1 MSEEKKFRW
10 VGTRPIRPD
19 GIEKVTG
26 RANYGADFALPDMLW
41 GKVLRSPHAHAR
53 IQSIDLKRAKAL
65 AGVHAVMTAE
75 DLPDLFAEAAK
86 SNGGHDSS
94 NDLAHNVMARGR
106 VLYHGHAI
114 AAVAATSS
122 AIASQALELIDVEY
136 EPLPHV
142 LDIASA
148 ISSDAT
154 LIHEDRVTQ
163 GVEGIEGLEGAE
175 PSNIANRVQLGHG
188 DPAEGFDLAD
198 EVIEREFTTRPVHQ
212 GYVEPHACLA
222 QTTPDGRVTLWSSSQ
237 GHFMVRDYTA
247 KLLDI
252 DLSLIKVIPAEIG
265 GGFGGKTTIYL
276 EPLAVVLSRKSG
288 RSVKMV
294 MSREEV
300 FRASG
305 PTLGTRI
312 KLKLGAT
319 REGVFTGGEATL
331 HYEGGA
337 FGGSSVMA
345 GCMTI
350 FAPYAFPHVRS
361 TGYDVMVNKPKG
373 AAYRAPGAPMAAFA
387 LETVID
393 EMAERLEID
402 PVDLRLRNAAKEG
415 TLASF
420 GPRYRRVGCVETL
433 EALQDHPHY
442 SAPLGPNQG
451 RGVAMGFWFNA
462 GLQSSAGVNL
472 NPDGTVTVLSG
483 NPDIGGSRASLALM
497 TAEEFGIEYERVEV
511 VIADTQSIG
520 YTDVT
525 GGSRVTFATGM
536 AVIEAAA
543 DVRRQLCERAAA
555 VWEVDAERVVWKDG
569 EARLKGES
577 DRAPLTL
584 AELAQNAGRTGGPIS
599 GRAALTARGVG
610 MAFGAHICDV
620 EVDPETGR
628 VEVIRY
634 TAVQDAGRA
643 IHPSYVEGQMQGG
656 AVQGIGWALNEE
668 YVFDSDGKLENPGFL
683 DYRIPVASDVPM
695 IDTVIVEVPNPKH
708 PYGVRGVG
716 EVPIVAPIPAVVNAV
731 YAATGVRFRDLP
743 LSPPKVLA
751 ALDGKSAD

>member
-19 GIEKVTG
+19 GIDKVTG
-26 RANYGADFALPDMLW
+26 RAQYGADFTLPGMLW
-41 GKVLRSPHAHAR
+41 GRVLRSPHAHAR
-53 IQSIDLKRAKAL
+53 VVSIDTSRARAL
-65 AGVHAVMTAE
+65 EGVLAVITGE
-75 DLPDLFAEAAK
+75 DLPDLFSQKAQEK
-86 SNGGHDSS
+86 GGHHEM
-94 NDLAHNVMARGR
+94 NDLAQNVMARGR
-106 VLYHGHAI
+106 VLYHGHAL
-114 AAVAATSS
+114 AAVAALSP
-122 AIASQALELIDVEY
+122 ALAAQALELIDVEY
-136 EPLPHV
+136 ERLPHI
-142 LDIASA
+142 LGIEEAIAP
-148 ISSDAT
+148 DAS
-154 LIHEDRVTQ
+154 LIHEDRITQ
-163 GVEGIEGLEGAE
+163 GIEASA
-175 PSNIANRVQLGHG
+175 PSNIAKQVQLGHG
-188 DPAEGFDLAD
+188 DPAEGFAEAD
-198 EVIEREFTTRPVHQ
+198 VVIEREFSTQPVHQ
-212 GYVEPHACLA
+212 GYIEPHACLA
-222 QTTPDGRVTLWSSSQ
+222 QTAPDGRITLWCSSQ

-247 KLLDI
+247 KLLGI

-265 GGFGGKTTIYL
+265 GGFGGKTTVYL
-276 EPLAVVLSRKSG
+276 EPLAVVLSRQAG
-288 RSVKMV
+288 RPVKMV

-312 KLKLGAT
+312 KLKLGARNDGT
-319 REGVFTGGEATL
+319 FTAGEATL
-331 HYEGGA
+331 HYEAGP

-350 FAPYAFPHVRS
+350 FAPYEFPHVRS

-393 EMAERLEID
+393 EIAERLEID

-420 GPRYRRVGCVETL
+420 GPRYRRIGCVETL
-433 EALQDHPHY
+433 EALRDHPHY

-451 RGVAMGFWFNA
+451 RGVAVGFWFNA
-462 GLQSSAGVNL
+462 GLQSSAGINL
-472 NPDGTVTVLSG
+472 NPDGSVTVLSG
-483 NPDIGGSRASLALM
+483 NPDIGGSRASLAIM
-497 TAEEFGIEYERVEV
+497 AAEEFGIDYDRVEV
-511 VIADTQSIG
+511 VVADTHSIG

-536 AVIEAAA
+536 AVIEAAG
-543 DVRRQLCERAAA
+543 DVIGQLRERAAA
-555 VWEVDAERVVWKDG
+555 VWEVDAERVVWEDG
-569 EARLKGES
+569 QAKLLDDDAHEPLSLAALAR
-577 DRAPLTL
+577 D
-584 AELAQNAGRTGGPIS
+584 AGRTGGPIS

-610 MAFGAHICDV
+610 MGFGAHICDV

-668 YVFDSDGKLENPGFL
+668 YVFDADGKLENPGFL

-731 YAATGVRFRDLP
+731 HAATGVRYRDLP
-743 LSPPKVLA
+743 LSPPRVLA
-751 ALDGKSAD
+751 GLEDPPNA

>member
-10 VGTRPIRPD
+10 VGTRPVRPD
-19 GIEKVTG
+19 GIDKVTG
-26 RANYGADFALPDMLW
+26 RANYGADFVLPDMLW
-41 GKVLRSPHAHAR
+41 GRVLRSPHAHAR
-53 IQSIDLKRAKAL
+53 VVSIDARKAL
-65 AGVHAVMTAE
+65 ELEGVHAVISAE
-75 DLPDLFAEAAK
+75 DFPDLFSEKARG
-86 SNGGHDSS
+86 SGGHDES

-106 VLYHGHAI
+106 VLYHGHPV

-122 AIASQALELIDVEY
+122 ALAGQALELIDVEY
-136 EPLPHV
+136 EPMPHV
-142 LDIASA
+142 LEIEAALAPSA
-148 ISSDAT
+148 P
-154 LIHEDRVTQ
+154 LVHEDRVTQ
-163 GVEGIEGLEGAE
+163 GVENPE
-175 PSNIANRVQLGHG
+175 PSNIAKRMQLGHG
-188 DPAEGFDLAD
+188 DPDQGFAEAD
-198 EVIEREFTTRPVHQ
+198 EIIEREFTTRPVHQ
-212 GYVEPHACLA
+212 GYIEPHACLA
-222 QTTPDGRVTLWSSSQ
+222 RSGPDGRTTIWCSSQ

-247 KLLDI
+247 KLLGI
-252 DLSLIKVIPAEIG
+252 DLSLIQVIPAEIG
-265 GGFGGKTTIYL
+265 GGFGGKTTVYL
-276 EPLAVVLSRKSG
+276 EPLAVMLSRKSG
-288 RSVKMV
+288 RPVKMV

-312 KLKLGAT
+312 KLKIGARSDGT
-319 REGVFTGGEATL
+319 FTAGEATL

-350 FAPYAFPHVRS
+350 FAAYEFPHVRS

-393 EMAERLEID
+393 ELAERLEVD
-402 PVDLRLRNAAKEG
+402 PVDLRLKNAAKEG

-420 GPRYRRVGCVETL
+420 GPRYRRIGCVETL
-433 EALQDHPHY
+433 EALRDHPHY
-442 SAPLGPNQG
+442 SAPLAANQG
-451 RGVAMGFWFNA
+451 RGVAVGFWFNA

-483 NPDIGGSRASLALM
+483 NPDIGGSRASLAM
-497 TAEEFGIEYERVEV
+497 MAAEELGIHYDQVEV
-511 VIADTQSIG
+511 VVADTHSVG

-536 AVIEAAA
+536 AIIDAAA
-543 DVRRQLCERAAA
+543 DVIRQLRERAAA
-555 VWEVDAERVVWKDG
+555 FWDVDVERVAWEEG
-569 EARLKGES
+569 EARHLDDKAQ
-577 DRAPLTL
+577 APLSVAAL
-584 AELAQNAGRTGGPIS
+584 AKNAGRTGGPIS

-610 MAFGAHICDV
+610 MGFGAHICDV

-628 VEVIRY
+628 VEVVRY

-668 YVFDSDGKLENPGFL
+668 YVFDANGKLENPGFL

-716 EVPIVAPIPAVVNAV
+716 EVPIVPPIPAVVNAV
-731 YAATGVRFRDLP
+731 YAATGVRFRNLP

-751 ALDGKSAD
+751 GLEAESAV

>member
-1 MSEEKKFRW
+1 MTEDKKFRW

-19 GIEKVTG
+19 GIDKVTG

-53 IQSIDLKRAKAL
+53 IVSIDLKRARAL
-65 AGVHAVMTAE
+65 EGVLAVITAE
-75 DLPDLFAEAAK
+75 DMPDLFSERAQK
-86 SNGGHDSS
+86 NGGHDDS
-94 NDLAHNVMARGR
+94 NDLAQNVMARGK
-106 VLYHGHAI
+106 VFYHGHAV

-122 AIASQALELIDVEY
+122 VIATKALDLIDVEY
-136 EPLPHV
+136 EPLSPV
-142 LDIASA
+142 LDISSATASGGP
-148 ISSDAT
+148 
-154 LIHEDRVTQ
+154 LIHEDRMTQ
-163 GVEGIEGLEGAE
+163 GVEDAG
-175 PSNIANRVQLGHG
+175 PSNIAKKVQLGHG
-188 DPAEGFDLAD
+188 DPTEGFELAD

-212 GYVEPHACLA
+212 GYIEPHACLA
-222 QTTPDGRVTLWSSSQ
+222 QTSPDGRVTLWASSQ

-252 DLSLIKVIPAEIG
+252 DLSLIQVIPAEIG
-265 GGFGGKTTIYL
+265 GGFGGKTTVYL
-276 EPLAVVLSRKSG
+276 EPLAVMLSRKSG

-319 REGVFTGGEATL
+319 RDGVFTAGEATL
-331 HYEGGA
+331 HYEAGP

-350 FAPYAFPHVRS
+350 FAAYGFPHVRS

-393 EMAERLEID
+393 EMAERLKID
-402 PVDLRLRNAAKEG
+402 PVDLRLGNAAKEG

-420 GPRYRRVGCVETL
+420 GPRYRRIGCVETL
-433 EALQDHPHY
+433 EALRDHPHY

-451 RGVAMGFWFNA
+451 RGVAVGFWFNA
-462 GLQSSAGVNL
+462 GLQSSAGVIL
-472 NPDGTVTVLSG
+472 NPDGTLTVLSG

-497 TAEEFGIEYERVEV
+497 AAEEFGIEYDRVEV
-511 VIADTQSIG
+511 VVADTQSIG
-520 YTDVT
+520 YNDVT

-536 AVIEAAA
+536 AVIEAAR
-543 DVRRQLCERAAA
+543 DVIRELRARAAA
-555 VWEVDAERVVWKDG
+555 IWEVEAESVVWEQG
-569 EARLKGES
+569 EARLLG
-577 DRAPLTL
+577 DTARAPLSL
-584 AELAQNAGRTGGPIS
+584 AALAKQAGRTGGPIS

-610 MAFGAHICDV
+610 MGFGAHICDV
-620 EVDPETGR
+620 EVDSETGR

-668 YVFDSDGKLENPGFL
+668 YVFDSDGRLENPGFL
-683 DYRIPVASDVPM
+683 DYRIPVTSDVPM
-695 IDTVIVEVPNPKH
+695 IDTVIVEVANPNH

-716 EVPIVAPIPAVVNAV
+716 EVPIVPPIPAVVNAV
-731 YAATGVRFRDLP
+731 HAATGVRYRDLP

-751 ALDGKSAD
+751 GLAAQSAD